1 MEINGFQ
8 TLAVEEILNIHNI
21 LVEDFANSDD
31 PIEPSGIR
39 DGGHLLGSAASRQ
52 FVGFNG
58 DYKYSTPLSNAAT
71 LCYGVC
77 CNHAFHNGNKRTA
90 LVSLLCHLDKNNL
103 TLKEEVNQDEL
114 YSLMLKIASHK
125 FAPKRKRLQGDTS
138 DIEVLEITNWLTR
151 KTRTLKKAEK
161 VITFRELKQ
170 ILKTHDIQFENPKGN
185 FVDIVKYEYKKRHVF
200 AKQERIG
207 RRVAHIPYPRDG
219 MEVGR
224 KVLKTVRE
232 ACGLTEKDG
241 YDSEMFYGGGTS
253 VDKYI
258 VKYKKTLKRLAKI

>member
-8 TLAVEEILNIHNI
+8 TLTVQEILNIHNI
-21 LVEDFANSDD
+21 LVEDFAESHD
-31 PIEPSGIR
+31 PIEPSGVR
-39 DGGHLLGSAASRQ
+39 EDGHLLESAASRQ

-58 DYKYSTPLSNAAT
+58 DYKYPTPIANAAT

-103 TLKEEVNQDEL
+103 TFKEEVNQDEL

-125 FAPKRKRLQGDTS
+125 FAPKRHKNDTS
-138 DIEVLEITNWLTR
+138 DIEIKEITNWLHRRTR
-151 KTRTLKKAEK
+151 PLKKGEK

-170 ILKTHDIQFENPKGN
+170 ILKTHDIHIENPKGN
-185 FVDIVKYEYKKRHVF
+185 FVDIVKYEYKRKRF
-200 AKQERIG
+200 FSKKERIG
-207 RRVAHIPYPRDG
+207 RRVAHIPYPKDG
-219 MEVGR
+219 MEVGK

-232 ACGLTEKDG
+232 ACELTEKHG
-241 YDSEMFYGGGTS
+241 YDSEMFYGGSTS
-253 VDKYI
+253 IDKYI
-258 VKYKKTLKRLAKI
+258 VKYKKTLKRLAKT